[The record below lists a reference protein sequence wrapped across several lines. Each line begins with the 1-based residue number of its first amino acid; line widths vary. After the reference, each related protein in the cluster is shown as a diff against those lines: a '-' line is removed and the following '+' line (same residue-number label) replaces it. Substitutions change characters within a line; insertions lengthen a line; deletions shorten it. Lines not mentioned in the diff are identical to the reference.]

1 MMKKYCI
8 LVFLL
13 LLLAACRSG
22 GPVAGPD
29 QGASRYYVN
38 LGKGVDA
45 LQRND
50 YPVAIHFLKLAVAE
64 KPDSAKALNL
74 RGVAYLMDGKIREA
88 RADFEKVIRLDP
100 AYEHA
105 YQNLGCCLVGE
116 KKLDEAETALRR
128 ALDRFPVS
136 ASMYLTLGSVIV
148 LQGRVDE
155 AMAVLRKGMDLDPD
169 YFTREKQFATG
180 PGLQDSN
187 SPELFFSY
195 ARLFAATGNAAKT
208 AEFLG
213 KAKAAGF
220 SDWQRLATMSDFDP
234 VRADP
239 LLKEFMK

>member
-1 MMKKYCI
+1 MKKSCI

-13 LLLAACRSG
+13 LLLAACRSS
-22 GPVAGPD
+22 GPASRPE
-29 QGASRYYVN
+29 QETSRYYVN

-50 YPVAIHFLKLAVAE
+50 YQEAIHFLKLAIAE
-64 KPDSAKALNL
+64 KSDSVRALNL
-74 RGVAYLMDGKIREA
+74 RGVAYLMDDKIREA

-100 AYEHA
+100 AFDRA
-105 YQNLGCCLVGE
+105 YQNLGCCLAGE
-116 KKLDEAETALRR
+116 KKLAEAETTLRL
-128 ALDRFPVS
+128 ALDRFPAS
-136 ASMYLTLGSVIV
+136 ASMYFTLGSVIV

-180 PGLQDSN
+180 LGLQDTG
-187 SPELFFSY
+187 SPELFLSY
-195 ARLFAATGNAAKT
+195 ARLFAASGNAAKA
-208 AEFLG
+208 AEYLG
-213 KAKAAGF
+213 KARAAGF
-220 SDWQRLATMSDFDP
+220 GDWQRLATMSDFDP